1 MAQDGYARHGL
12 HKHHVGCS
20 AQGHGWRG
28 QICQVVWRIM
38 RKIRGWHFF
47 SSGLLFRSLKG
58 NAVEGETTSGK
69 HPQVDPQGLRTPPFV
84 WGQTPQATKPWAV
97 CKGHVVQKG
106 HRKCHFFRVPPK
118 KTEESEENWLGNCHP
133 ITHVLDP
140 WWSRLVYAGPP
151 QDCWST
157 KSGASLDG

>member
-1 MAQDGYARHGL
+1 MAGEARSV
-12 HKHHVGCS
+12 K
-20 AQGHGWRG
+20 WFFF
-28 QICQVVWRIM
+28 RIM
-38 RKIRGWHFF
+38 QKIPGWHFF
-47 SSGLLFRSLKG
+47 FSLGLLFRSLKG
-58 NAVEGETTSGK
+58 NWPLFGETTKVANFHRWIPKVGGSAS
-69 HPQVDPQGLRTPPFV
+69 F

-118 KTEESEENWLGNCHP
+118 KPKKVKIFWLGNSHP

-140 WWSRLVYAGPP
+140 WWSHIGVCGDHP

-157 KSGASLDG
+157 KSCASLDG